1 MKATFSVLILISI
14 ILMGCSSSKT
24 QIQSDG
30 LNSKSISPGEIRAVA
45 QVIQIDTT
53 LSGGPSDPC
62 SKAPCTAWI
71 KLEKI
76 IGYGA
81 GSSTLNTGD
90 TLKTKFAFT
99 LAPANRENFP
109 GLKTS
114 LPGLKVGSSFQA
126 DIQLMPSYN
135 ALKEK
140 QRLYLIY
147 TYSNVN

>member
-1 MKATFSVLILISI
+1 MKATFSVLILVSI
-14 ILMGCSSSKT
+14 FLMGCSSTKT
-24 QIQSDG
+24 QIQSNDSS
-30 LNSKSISPGEIRAVA
+30 SKNISPGEIRTIA
-45 QVIQIDTT
+45 QVIKIDTT

-71 KLEKI
+71 KIEKI
-76 IGYGA
+76 VGYGA
-81 GSSTLNTGD
+81 GSSTLNEGD

-99 LAPANRENFP
+99 LAPTNKESFP
-109 GLKTS
+109 TLKKS

-147 TYSNVN
+147 TYTNLN